1 MKKLLTLSLLSLSIY
16 SVSDGHSEGAF
27 NTLFVKAADVDR
39 YVTYMKNNPAVFEQT
54 GVDVAGVCV
63 TTSGQSYPGQMFVWN
78 AFPSTE
84 VAMNASSLY
93 DPFKANSSFQR
104 LREPKFTATF
114 VPLKAFEL
122 DPGFERVWKVR
133 LNDWKSYVA
142 AMTKLEKAQQEA
154 GHDVQIGVFAP
165 IGGGTE
171 AFHMRTIHES
181 GADAGRIIDEYLAG
195 ASWGSLWDEAQQYVD
210 EIVEETVEQCQ
221 IIYSSE

>member
-1 MKKLLTLSLLSLSIY
+1 MKKLLTLSLLSLSIC

-84 VAMNASSLY
+84 VAMNASTFY

-104 LREPKFTATF
+104 LREPMFTATF

-133 LNDWKSYVA
+133 LNDWKSYDHTIESKTVDQA
-142 AMTKLEKAQQEA
+142 RLDFKDFCKENNLENLYKSDTDLLNFILFTKESKDFYTKSSVVSMNDLIELQE
-154 GHDVQIGVFAP
+154 GFG
-165 IGGGTE
+165 
-171 AFHMRTIHES
+171 
-181 GADAGRIIDEYLAG
+181 
-195 ASWGSLWDEAQQYVD
+195 
-210 EIVEETVEQCQ
+210 
-221 IIYSSE
+221 IYMSD